1 MFGSF
6 APAMFAF
13 GTGFAVGFSLI
24 MAIGA
29 QNAFVLRQ
37 GLMRRHIFAVALFC
51 ATSDALLIAAGV
63 SGISLLLAELA
74 AGYSA
79 LLFGFASLWLAFY
92 GALRLR
98 DAICG
103 DGQIA
108 HHNGAQTG
116 LVPTLVITALLTFG
130 NPHVYLDTVVL
141 IGAVS
146 LQFEAMN
153 KLYFGLGAAISSFV
167 FFFSLVYGARYLA
180 PYMERPNAWRILD
193 AGIAAIMFALALSM
207 LRAGGLI

>member
-1 MFGSF
+1 MSGLMT
-6 APAMFAF
+6 PAMSAF
-13 GTGFAVGFSLI
+13 GTGFAIGFSLI

-29 QNAFVLRQ
+29 QNVFVLRQ

-51 ATSDALLIAAGV
+51 AGSDSLLIAAGV
-63 SGISLLLAELA
+63 GGISLFISEFATRH
-74 AGYSA
+74 SA
-79 LLFGFASLWLAFY
+79 LLFGFASLWLAVY

-98 DAICG
+98 DGIRG
-103 DGQIA
+103 TNVIA
-108 HHNGAQTG
+108 HCNRAQVG
-116 LVPTLVITALLTFG
+116 LVPTLVITAMLTFG

-153 KLYFGLGAAISSFV
+153 KLYYGLGAAISSFV
-167 FFFSLVYGARYLA
+167 FFFSLVYGARFLA

-193 AGIAAIMFALALSM
+193 ASIAAIMFALALSM

>member
-1 MFGSF
+1 MSGVMCS
-6 APAMFAF
+6 AVSAF
-13 GTGFAVGFSLI
+13 GTGFAIGLSLI

-37 GLMRRHIFAVALFC
+37 GLMRRHVFAIALFC
-51 ATSDALLIAAGV
+51 AGSDALLIAAGV
-63 SGISLLLAELA
+63 GGISLFIAQFA
-74 AGYSA
+74 AQHSGF
-79 LLFGFASLWLAFY
+79 LFGFASLWLAVY

-98 DAICG
+98 DAIRG
-103 DGQIA
+103 DGHIS
-108 HHNGAQTG
+108 HHNGMQTG
-116 LVPTLVITALLTFG
+116 LVPTLAITAMLTFG
-130 NPHVYLDTVVL
+130 NPHVYLDTIVL
-141 IGAVS
+141 IGTVS

-153 KLYFGLGAAISSFV
+153 KLYYGLGAAISSFV
-167 FFFSLVYGARYLA
+167 FFFSLVYGARFLA

>member
-1 MFGSF
+1 MS
-6 APAMFAF
+6 AF
-13 GTGFAVGFSLI
+13 GTGFTIGFSLI

-37 GLMRRHIFAVALFC
+37 GLMRRHVFAVAFFC
-51 ATSDALLIAAGV
+51 AGSDALLITAGI
-63 SGISLLLAELA
+63 SGISLFIAEFA
-74 AGYSA
+74 TRHSA
-79 LLFGFASLWLAFY
+79 LMFGFAGLWLAVY

-98 DAICG
+98 DSIRG
-103 DGQIA
+103 DA
-108 HHNGAQTG
+108 NMTHHNGAKTGFVQT
-116 LVPTLVITALLTFG
+116 LAITAILTFG
-130 NPHVYLDTVVL
+130 NPHVYLDTFLL

-146 LQFEAMN
+146 LQFEATD

-167 FFFSLVYGARYLA
+167 FFFSLVYFARFLA

-193 AGIAAIMFALALSM
+193 AGIAVIMFALALSM

>member
-1 MFGSF
+1 MS
-6 APAMFAF
+6 AF
-13 GTGFAVGFSLI
+13 GTGFAIGFSLI

-29 QNAFVLRQ
+29 QNTFVLRQ

-51 ATSDALLIAAGV
+51 AGSDALLITV
-63 SGISLLLAELA
+63 GIGGFSLFIAEFSA
-74 AGYSA
+74 RHSA
-79 LLFGFASLWLAFY
+79 LLFGFASLWLAVY

-98 DAICG
+98 AAIYG
-103 DGQIA
+103 DGYVA
-108 HHNGAQTG
+108 YHNGATTG
-116 LVPTLVITALLTFG
+116 LVPTLVITAMLTFG

-153 KLYFGLGAAISSFV
+153 KVYYGLGAAISSFV
-167 FFFSLVYGARYLA
+167 FFFSLVYGAQYLA
-180 PYMERPNAWRILD
+180 SYIERPNSWRILD
-193 AGIAAIMFALALSM
+193 AGIATIMFALALSM

>member
-1 MFGSF
+1 MLDLMT
-6 APAMFAF
+6 PAMSAF
-13 GTGFAVGFSLI
+13 CTGFAIGFSLI

-37 GLMRRHIFAVALFC
+37 GLMRRHIFAVAMFC
-51 ATSDALLIAAGV
+51 AGSDALLIAAGV
-63 SGISLLLAELA
+63 AGTSLFIAEFA
-74 AGYSA
+74 ARHSA
-79 LLFGFASLWLAFY
+79 LLFGFASLWLAVY

-98 DAICG
+98 GAVRG
-103 DGQIA
+103 DGHIGNQ
-108 HHNGAQTG
+108 NGAQTG
-116 LVPTLVITALLTFG
+116 LVPTLAITAMLTFG

-153 KLYFGLGAAISSFV
+153 KVYYGLGAVISSFV
-167 FFFSLVYGARYLA
+167 FFLSLVYGARFLA

-193 AGIAAIMFALALSM
+193 AGIAAVMFALALSM

>member
-1 MFGSF
+1 MSGLMT
-6 APAMFAF
+6 PAISAF
-13 GTGFAVGFSLI
+13 GTGFAIGFSLI

-37 GLMRRHIFAVALFC
+37 GLMRSHIFAVALFC
-51 ATSDALLIAAGV
+51 AGSDVLLIAAGV
-63 SGISLLLAELA
+63 GGVSLFISEFATRH
-74 AGYSA
+74 ST
-79 LLFGFASLWLAFY
+79 LLFGFASLWLAIY

-98 DAICG
+98 DAIRG
-103 DGQIA
+103 DGHIA
-108 HHNGAQTG
+108 HHNVAQTG
-116 LVPTLVITALLTFG
+116 LVPTLAITAMLTFG

-153 KLYFGLGAAISSFV
+153 KLYYGLGAAFSSFV
-167 FFFSLVYGARYLA
+167 FFFSLVYGAKFLA
-180 PYMERPNAWRILD
+180 PLMERQNAWRLLD
-193 AGIAAIMFALALSM
+193 AGIAAIMFVLALSM

>member
-1 MFGSF
+1 MSGVMGS
-6 APAMFAF
+6 AVSAF
-13 GTGFAVGFSLI
+13 GTGFAIGFSLI

-37 GLMRRHIFAVALFC
+37 GLMRSHIFAVALFC
-51 ATSDALLIAAGV
+51 AGSDALLIAAGV
-63 SGISLLLAELA
+63 GGISLFIAEFA
-74 AGYSA
+74 TRHSA
-79 LLFGFASLWLAFY
+79 QLFGFAGLWLTAY

-98 DAICG
+98 DAIRG
-103 DGQIA
+103 DGRIA
-108 HHNGAQTG
+108 YHSGVQTR
-116 LVPTLVITALLTFG
+116 LVPTLTITAMLTFG

-146 LQFEAMN
+146 LQFEAMD
-153 KLYFGLGAAISSFV
+153 KLYYGLGAAISSFV
-167 FFFSLVYGARYLA
+167 FFFSLVYGARFLTQ
-180 PYMERPNAWRILD
+180 YMERPNAWRILD

>member
-1 MFGSF
+1 MSGVMGS
-6 APAMFAF
+6 AMSAF
-13 GTGFAVGFSLI
+13 GTGFALGFSLI

-51 ATSDALLIAAGV
+51 AGSDALLIAAGV
-63 SGISLLLAELA
+63 GGMSLFIEEFA
-74 AGYSA
+74 ARHLA
-79 LLFGFASLWLAFY
+79 LLFGFASVWLTVY
-92 GALRLR
+92 GAMRLR
-98 DAICG
+98 DAVRG
-103 DGQIA
+103 NGHIA

-116 LVPTLVITALLTFG
+116 LVPTLVITAMLTFG

-153 KLYFGLGAAISSFV
+153 KLYYGLGAAISSFV
-167 FFFSLVYGARYLA
+167 FFFALVYGARFLA

>member
-1 MFGSF
+1 MS
-6 APAMFAF
+6 AF
-13 GTGFAVGFSLI
+13 GTGFAIGFSLI

-29 QNAFVLRQ
+29 QNTFVLRQ
-37 GLMRRHIFAVALFC
+37 GLMRRHVFAVALFC
-51 ATSDALLIAAGV
+51 AGSDALLITAGIGGFSV
-63 SGISLLLAELA
+63 FIAEF
-74 AGYSA
+74 SA
-79 LLFGFASLWLAFY
+79 QHSAFLFGFASLWLAFY

-98 DAICG
+98 AAIYG
-103 DGQIA
+103 DGYVA
-108 HHNGAQTG
+108 YHNGATTG
-116 LVPTLVITALLTFG
+116 LVPTLVITAMLTFG

-153 KLYFGLGAAISSFV
+153 KVYYGLGAAISSFV

-180 PYMERPNAWRILD
+180 SYIKRPNFWRILD
-193 AGIAAIMFALALSM
+193 AGIATIMFALALSM